1 MIQSQTAAGISMQQ
15 EEPSH
20 IVLFDG
26 VCNLCERSVQ
36 LVIRNDRARLF
47 RFASLQSDAAEALL
61 AERDSSDAAEA
72 LSSVI
77 LIESDRVYRKSRAA
91 LRIARHMDGAWP
103 LLFYGFYWIPA
114 LIADR
119 IYDFIGNRRYRW
131 FGKKVCCWI
140 PSEDLSERFIE
151 EDANTSAPDSS
162 GV

>member
-1 MIQSQTAAGISMQQ
+1 MGR
-15 EEPSH
+15 EELSH
-20 IVLFDG
+20 VVLFDG
-26 VCNLCERSVQ
+26 ICNLCERSVQ

-61 AERDSSDAAEA
+61 TERDSGDAAEP

-77 LIESDRVYRKSRAA
+77 LIENDRVYRRSRAA

-119 IYDFIGNRRYRW
+119 VYDFIGNRRYRW
-131 FGKKVCCWI
+131 FGKKEACWV
-140 PSEDLSERFIE
+140 PNEDLAERFI
-151 EDANTSAPDSS
+151 DTVATSPLGNGASS
-162 GV
+162 